1 MQKLHCLKYRL
12 LDKVLKMKKSI
23 IISST
28 SHKNLK
34 KLASEHNRS
43 IGRFTE
49 EMILFFQKT
58 GTDPQVING
67 KSATE
72 MIKVIDRRI
81 VSFFKTQEAD
91 ILYPMSQQI
100 QDNGEMTKEL
110 FEKLIQ
116 NLNKIFQKIKEQ
128 S

>member
-1 MQKLHCLKYRL
+1 MSF
-12 LDKVLKMKKSI
+12 KKSI
-23 IISST
+23 IISERG
-28 SHKNLK
+28 HKELK
-34 KLASEHNRS
+34 KLASDHNRS
-43 IGRFTE
+43 IGGFTE
-49 EMILFFQKT
+49 EMILFFKKT
-58 GTDPQVING
+58 GTDPRIIKG
-67 KSATE
+67 KSTTE

-91 ILYPMSQQI
+91 ILYPMRQQI
-100 QDNGEMTKEL
+100 QDNGDMTKEL